1 MISGDVNVRTSET
14 YSRET
19 VLALQ
24 SAVSDLVKSVYGEQ
38 DRMLVAMERTNR
50 CPVRLLGKIHRCWLS
65 GRRDAAWVLRVRVF
79 DEEISELAGRVRAA
93 SKKSVWAKHIDDA
106 KRSNQLLEK
115 LFEDFNEKV
124 GKVLPKLYQP

>member
-50 CPVRLLGKIHRCWLS
+50 WPVRLLGKIHRCWLG
-65 GRRDAAWVLRVRVF
+65 GRRDAA
-79 DEEISELAGRVRAA
+79 
-93 SKKSVWAKHIDDA
+93 
-106 KRSNQLLEK
+106 
-115 LFEDFNEKV
+115 
-124 GKVLPKLYQP
+124 